1 MFSLLWLTYRFS
13 EPILV
18 QLIPFYQHMLHWLD
32 ARLVVEQFAVVRH
45 HGENFLFIKAAVSS
59 PFFIG
64 AEYIVP
70 DRPMQNM
77 VNMPAGNVLLPLV
90 ALPSLLLVWPV
101 GAWQEAATRGIVSV
115 PAVVV
120 LLLLDIPVQFCFLLW
135 DGIFKALHSSV
146 EMYSLMA
153 VWSDFLNAGGLIA
166 LSFFAGM
173 TVIAFS
179 RSLSEQFL
187 RL

>member
-1 MFSLLWLTYRFS
+1 MALLWLTYRFS

-18 QLIPFYQHMLHWLD
+18 GLIPMYQCVLQWLD

-45 HGENFLFIKAAVSS
+45 HGENFLFIKAVVSA

-64 AEYIVP
+64 ADYIVP
-70 DRPMQNM
+70 DRPLQNM

-101 GAWQEAATRGIVSV
+101 RIWQEAAIRGLVCV
-115 PAVVV
+115 PAVLV

-135 DGIFKALHSSV
+135 DGIVKALHGTLV
-146 EMYSLMA
+146 MYSPLA

-166 LSFFAGM
+166 LSFFAAM

-179 RSLSEQFL
+179 RSVSEQFL
-187 RL
+187 RR